1 VVPIVVLAALAAV
14 CFARLLAHP
23 SALIVDGERPII
35 DRANP
40 GEPRPVGNDL
50 TFLFLP
56 HHLSIIRVISQF
68 GHLPF
73 WDARGFGGRPMV
85 GNPQSGMFY
94 PPVWAV
100 WRSGAPSALGWLTI
114 GHLVWGG
121 LGVYVLMRSAG
132 TGRWAATVAAGAYQ
146 ASPFLLAHAIEGH
159 YPHVW
164 AACWYPWAFWAYT
177 EVRFARPLGLLL
189 MPIVLALTCMTGH
202 PQEWYFLLLALSV
215 WSLLDA
221 LAAWRAQGPRCAV
234 IKLVVWAGV
243 VAFSIGFAAVEM
255 VPQLAV
261 RPWLLRSHASLP
273 EVGIP
278 PRYHLQA
285 LNAFQLLSPDALG
298 GPSSYYGADNYWETL
313 FSIGL
318 APLVLGVIATLRHP
332 DRKLVRG
339 WLVLAGLAVWFACG
353 RHLGLFA
360 IVYSLVPGM
369 SWFRVP
375 ARSLFLAT
383 LAGAVLAGLGVEAL
397 RIRMTGPRAGPRFAV
412 RCAGIMFMILVG
424 LCWIARG
431 VELGGPS
438 PAAEAARR
446 ILNDGC
452 FWFTLGGM
460 AALLVV
466 GWLPAPSRSPRLAS
480 GFLGLL
486 ALAELGWQGYAHVPI
501 AAAERFTGVDR
512 VGETLL
518 RLRRVSERSD
528 PLRIKARDAFFG
540 DLPAA
545 CLGIEKTNIN
555 DAFQLGHAARLYETL
570 YPAASRPRR
579 RRHQPMNDAV
589 DDYRR
594 QVRQAVFD
602 RMSVSFLVSD
612 RVESDPGWPV
622 AERGEWHGS
631 PFVIERNPTALPRAY
646 IVPSA
651 AVVPEREIF
660 VPGLFRQTD
669 PRTSVLMSADPLGA
683 LAPGPRQ
690 RFTAAA
696 WVSTDPDHPVLSVTT
711 EAPGLLVVTDS
722 WLPGWTARVDGVATP
737 VYRGNYAQR
746 VIPVYRPGRHTI
758 ALDYWPRGFALGCGI
773 SAVSTLAWVLMCG
786 FMLWTDRTDQR
797 RDPVRVQVMCL
808 ISRLLAEH
816 HLVWPSETAITRR
829 SAPSPHPSPQKRGEG
844 DRLTPSRRKVRTPW
858 AANLD
863 YLAPTGRGR
872 PKAG

>member
-1 VVPIVVLAALAAV
+1 LPHWRWRPAGVVPIVALAALAAV

-23 SALIVDGERPII
+23 SALIVDGERPSI
-35 DRANP
+35 DHANP

-56 HHLSIIRVISQF
+56 HHVSISRVISEF
-68 GHLPF
+68 GHIPC

-100 WRSGAPSALGWLTI
+100 WWSGVPSALGWLTI
-114 GHLVWGG
+114 GHLLWGG

-132 TGRWAATVAAGAYQ
+132 TGRWAATVAAAAYQ
-146 ASPFLLAHAIEGH
+146 ASPFLLAHTIEGH

-164 AACWYPWAFWAYT
+164 AACWYPWAFVAYT
-177 EVRFARPLGLLL
+177 EVRSARPRGLLL
-189 MPIVLALTCMTGH
+189 MPIVLALTYMTGH
-202 PQEWYFLLLALSV
+202 PQEWLLLLLALSV
-215 WSLLDA
+215 WSLFDA
-221 LAAWRAQGPRCAV
+221 LAAWRAHGPRPAV
-234 IKLVVWAGV
+234 ITLVVWAGV
-243 VAFSIGFAAVEM
+243 AAFSIGLAAVEM

-278 PRYHLQA
+278 RRYHLQA
-285 LNAFQLLSPDALG
+285 LNALQLLSPDALG
-298 GPSSYYGADNYWETL
+298 GPSSYFGTDNYWETL

-318 APLVLGVIATLRHP
+318 APLILGAIGAWRHP

-339 WLVLAGLAVWFACG
+339 WLVLGGLAVWFACG
-353 RHLGLFA
+353 RHLALFS

-383 LAGAVLAGLGVEAL
+383 LGGAVLAGLGVETL
-397 RIRMTGPRAGPRFAV
+397 RIRMTAPRAWRGFAV
-412 RCAGIMFMILVG
+412 RCAGIMFVILVG
-424 LCWIARG
+424 LCWIARAL
-431 VELGGPS
+431 EFGGPS
-438 PAAEAARR
+438 RAAEAATR

-452 FWFTLGGM
+452 FWFTLSGM

-466 GWLPAPSRSPRLAS
+466 GCLPLSTRNPRLAG
-480 GFLGLL
+480 GFIGLL

-501 AAAERFTGVDR
+501 APAERFTGVDR
-512 VGETLL
+512 VGEALL
-518 RLRRVSERSD
+518 RLHPVSTRSD

-545 CLGIEKTNIN
+545 CLGIEKTNVN
-555 DAFQLGHAARLYETL
+555 DVFQLDQAARLYETL
-570 YPAASRPRR
+570 YPVASRPRR
-579 RRHQPMNDAV
+579 RRDQPMNDAV
-589 DDYRR
+589 DDYHR

-622 AERGEWHGS
+622 AARGDWQGS

-646 IVPSA
+646 LVPSA
-651 AVVPEREIF
+651 AVVPQDETS
-660 VPGLFRQTD
+660 VPGIFRETD
-669 PRTSVLMSADPLGA
+669 PHASVLMSADPLSE
-683 LAPGPRQ
+683 LPPGPRQ

-696 WVSTDPDHPVLSVTT
+696 WVSTDPDHPVLQVTT
-711 EAPGLLVVTDS
+711 AAPGLLVVTDS

-737 VYRGNYAQR
+737 VHRGNYTQR

-758 ALDYWPRGFALGCGI
+758 ALDYWPPGFALGCGI
-773 SAVSTLAWVLMCG
+773 TAVSTLAWVLMCVSL
-786 FMLWTDRTDQR
+786 LWTR
-797 RDPVRVQVMCL
+797 RAAQPH
-808 ISRLLAEH
+808 A
-816 HLVWPSETAITRR
+816 
-829 SAPSPHPSPQKRGEG
+829 SAPAQAWRGRSRWRRAYSLELVGDIAKPGGNQAKRG
-844 DRLTPSRRKVRTPW
+844 
-858 AANLD
+858 
-863 YLAPTGRGR
+863 
-872 PKAG
+872 